1 MNYRIGIDA
10 GGTFTDFVA
19 LAEDHSLLV
28 YKTPFDPVNPVSVL
42 LDGLSGLAARAGLD
56 FPDFI
61 GRCTV
66 LVHGSTVALNT
77 LIQRNG
83 ARTGLLVTEG
93 HEDSLELRLGHKED
107 GHRWDFHYPPAGM
120 IVPAHRRLGVKGRI
134 IAGGRV
140 HTPLDET
147 HLDAQLDKLAE
158 AEVEAVAISCLWSVA
173 NDTHERKILEKAR
186 NRLPGCYVTAS
197 VDVLP
202 RIGEYTRTSTTAA
215 NAYVGPVLDRYL
227 STIESALVEQGFSG
241 RLYIMQSNGG
251 VATPEVVRQRPVAV
265 LNSGPAAGPIAALWY
280 GRRLDY
286 ENVISIDMGGT
297 SFDVSL
303 VRNGLPDVIDQADIA
318 RIRVGLPMV
327 NVTSIGAGGG
337 SIARLDE
344 LKILRVG
351 PDSAEANPGPACYMR
366 GGTRPTVTDALVTA
380 GYFPDTGL
388 LGGRMK
394 IDKTLAR
401 QVIQDNIAAPAGID
415 VGRAAH
421 GIIEVT
427 AKNMVDGIRIAS
439 IERGYDPRDYL
450 LVAGG
455 GAGPAFAAMLARE
468 LGIEKV
474 LIPSTA
480 GALCAMGE
488 ATANLRYDA
497 IRACPVRLSDLS
509 VDLANRLFDRM
520 EEEGRAALGVGAD
533 DHARVE
539 RSSEMKYVDQIHY
552 CDVQAP
558 PGTMDTDKLARL
570 RQNFHRRHEEL
581 YTYSEPDNEPEIV
594 SLRTSIVVDT
604 RAPTD
609 AGSDTTM
616 PEISLKPQDT
626 RNVIMPD
633 SREFRSTPIYR
644 NMGDDVNSA
653 CFFLEGPAIIEEET
667 TTIFIPPGDTI
678 RYDPAGFYLLEVIHN
693 DINSVAL

>member
-1 MNYRIGIDA
+1 MTYRIGIDA

-19 LAEDHSLLV
+19 LAGDHSLLV
-28 YKTPFDPVNPVSVL
+28 YKTPSDAANPVSVL
-42 LDGLSGLAARAGLD
+42 LQGLSGLAGEAGLD

-107 GHRWDFHYPPAGM
+107 GHRWDFRYPPAEM
-120 IVPAHRRLGVKGRI
+120 IVPAQRRLGVRERI
-134 IAGGRV
+134 IAGGKV
-140 HTPLDET
+140 HLPLDET

-158 AEVEAVAISCLWSVA
+158 AEVEALAISCLWSVA
-173 NDTHERKILEKAR
+173 NEVHERKILAQAR
-186 NRLPGCYVTAS
+186 QRLPGCYVTAS

-202 RIGEYTRTSTTAA
+202 RIGEYTRTSTTAV
-215 NAYVGPVLDRYL
+215 NAYVGPALDRYL
-227 STIESALVEQGFSG
+227 STIETALAEQGFTG

-251 VATPEVVRQRPVAV
+251 VASPKVVRQRPVAV
-265 LNSGPAAGPIAALWY
+265 LNSGPAAGPVAALWY
-280 GRRLDY
+280 GRQLGY

-344 LKILRVG
+344 LGILQVG

-366 GGTRPTVTDALVTA
+366 GGARPTVTDALVTA

-401 QVIQDNIAAPAGID
+401 EVIQDHIAVPAGID
-415 VGRAAH
+415 VLRAAH

-468 LGIEKV
+468 LGMEKV

-509 VDLANRLFDRM
+509 VGLANSLFEQM
-520 EEEGRAALGVGAD
+520 EQEGRSALGIEDRAR
-533 DHARVE
+533 ARVE
-539 RSSEMKYVDQIHY
+539 RSAEMKYVDQIHY
-552 CDVQAP
+552 CDVQTP
-558 PGTMDTDKLARL
+558 PGTMDAEKMARL
-570 RQNFHRRHEEL
+570 RENFHRRHEEL

-594 SLRTSIVVDT
+594 SLRASTVVDT
-604 RAPTD
+604 ITP
-609 AGSDTTM
+609 AGAGGVAI
-616 PEISLKPQDT
+616 PEISIEPQETRDVLMPDT
-626 RNVIMPD
+626 R
-633 SREFRSTPIYR
+633 EFATTPIYR
-644 NMGDDVNSA
+644 NMGDSLKSA
-653 CFFLEGPAIIEEET
+653 SFSFQGPAIIEEET

-678 RYDPAGFYLLEVIHN
+678 RYEPAGFYLLEVAARN
-693 DINSVAL
+693 

>member
-19 LAEDHSLLV
+19 LAEDRSLLV
-28 YKTPFDPVNPVSVL
+28 YKTPSDRDNPVPVL
-42 LDGLSGLAARAGLD
+42 LDGLAGLACKAGLE

-83 ARTGLLVTEG
+83 ARTGLLVTAG

-107 GHRWDFHYPPAGM
+107 GHRWDFRYPPAEM
-120 IVPAHRRLGVKGRI
+120 IVPAHRRLGVRERI
-134 IAGGRV
+134 IAGGKV
-140 HTPLDET
+140 HTPLDEA
-147 HLDAQLDKLAE
+147 HLDEQLDKLAQ
-158 AEVEAVAISCLWSVA
+158 AEVEALAISCLWSVA
-173 NDTHERKILEKAR
+173 NDVHERKILEQAR
-186 NRLPGCYVTAS
+186 SRLPGCYVTAS

-227 STIESALVEQGFSG
+227 STIENALAEQGFNG

-251 VATPEVVRQRPVAV
+251 VATPDVVRQRPVAV
-265 LNSGPAAGPIAALWY
+265 LNSGPAGGPVAALWY
-280 GRRLDY
+280 GRRLGYD
-286 ENVISIDMGGT
+286 NVISIDMGGT

-344 LKILRVG
+344 RGILQVG
-351 PDSAEANPGPACYMR
+351 PESAEANPGPACYMR
-366 GGTRPTVTDALVTA
+366 GGARPTVTDALVTA

-394 IDKTLAR
+394 IDKDLAR
-401 QVIQDNIAAPAGID
+401 QVIQDHVATPAGID
-415 VGRAAH
+415 VYRAAH

-455 GAGPAFAAMLARE
+455 GAGPAFAAMLAKE
-468 LGIEKV
+468 LGIQKV

-497 IRACPVRLSDLS
+497 IRACPVRLDDLS
-509 VDLANRLFDRM
+509 VDVANNLFDQM
-520 EEEGRAALGVGAD
+520 EEEGRSALGVGTG
-533 DHARVE
+533 DHVRVE
-539 RSSEMKYVDQIHY
+539 RSAEMKYVDQIHY
-552 CDVQAP
+552 CDVQVP
-558 PGTMDTDKLARL
+558 PGAMDVSKLAQL
-570 RQNFHRRHEEL
+570 RENFHRRHEEL

-594 SLRTSIVVDT
+594 SLRTSTIVDT
-604 RAPTD
+604 QAPTD
-609 AGSDTTM
+609 AGSDATI
-616 PEISLKPQDT
+616 PEISIKPQDT
-626 RNVIMPD
+626 RKVIMPD
-633 SREFRSTPIYR
+633 SREIRSTPVYR
-644 NMGDDVNSA
+644 NIGHETGDRFKSA
-653 CFFLEGPAIIEEET
+653 PFSIQGPAIIEEET
-667 TTIFIPPGDTI
+667 TTIFVPAGNTI
-678 RYDPAGFYLLEVIHN
+678 RYDPAGFYLLE
-693 DINSVAL
+693 

>member
-28 YKTPFDPVNPVSVL
+28 YKTPSDPVDPVSVL
-42 LDGLSGLAARAGLD
+42 LDGLSGLAAKAGLG

-61 GRCTV
+61 SRCTV

-83 ARTGLLVTEG
+83 ARTGLLVTGG

-107 GHRWDFHYPPAGM
+107 GHRWDFRYPPAEM
-120 IVPAHRRLGVKGRI
+120 IVPAHRRLGVRERI
-134 IAGGRV
+134 IAGGKV
-140 HTPLDET
+140 HVPLDEA
-147 HLDAQLDKLAE
+147 HLDAQLDKLAQ

-173 NDTHERKILEKAR
+173 NDVHERKILEQAR
-186 NRLPGCYVTAS
+186 TRLPGCYVTAS

-202 RIGEYTRTSTTAA
+202 RIGEYTRTSTTAV

-227 STIESALVEQGFSG
+227 STIETALAEQGFSG

-265 LNSGPAAGPIAALWY
+265 LNSGPAAGPVAALWY
-280 GRRLDY
+280 GRRLGC

-303 VRNGLPDVIDQADIA
+303 VRNGLPDVIDRADIA

-344 LKILRVG
+344 LGILQVG
-351 PDSAEANPGPACYMR
+351 PESAEANPGPACYMR

-394 IDKTLAR
+394 LDKTLAR
-401 QVIQDNIAAPAGID
+401 QVIRDNIAAPAGID
-415 VGRAAH
+415 VYRAAH

-468 LGIEKV
+468 LGIGKV

-497 IRACPVRLSDLS
+497 IRACPVRLDGLS
-509 VDLANRLFDRM
+509 VELANSLFDQM
-520 EEEGRAALGVGAD
+520 EQEGRSALGIGARGS
-533 DHARVE
+533 ARVE
-539 RSSEMKYVDQIHY
+539 RSAEMKYVDQIHY

-558 PGTMDTDKLARL
+558 AGTMDAEKLARL
-570 RQNFHRRHEEL
+570 RENFHRRHEEL

-594 SLRTSIVVDT
+594 SLRASTVVDT
-604 RAPTD
+604 LAPAD
-609 AGSDTTM
+609 AGGEAAI
-616 PEISLKPQDT
+616 PEISIEPQETRDVLMPDT
-626 RNVIMPD
+626 R
-633 SREFRSTPIYR
+633 EFAATPIYR
-644 NMGDDVNSA
+644 NTGDSYKSA
-653 CFFLEGPAIIEEET
+653 SFSIRGPAIMEEET
-667 TTIFIPPGDTI
+667 TTIFVPAGNTI
-678 RYDPAGFYLLEVIHN
+678 RYDPSGFYLLE
-693 DINSVAL
+693 

>member
-1 MNYRIGIDA
+1 MTYRIGVDA
-10 GGTFTDFVA
+10 GGTFTDFIA
-19 LAEDHSLLV
+19 LAEDRSLLV
-28 YKTPFDPVNPVSVL
+28 YKTPSDPASPVSVL
-42 LDGLSGLAARAGLD
+42 LDGLTGLARKAGLEL
-56 FPDFI
+56 PDFI
-61 GRCTV
+61 SRCAV

-83 ARTGLLVTEG
+83 ARTGLLVTAG

-107 GHRWDFHYPPAGM
+107 GHRWDFHYPPAEM
-120 IVPAHRRLGVKGRI
+120 IVPPPRRLGIRERI
-134 IAGGRV
+134 IAGGKVRV
-140 HTPLDET
+140 PLDE
-147 HLDAQLDKLAE
+147 AQLDEQLDRLAE
-158 AEVEAVAISCLWSVA
+158 EEVEAVAISCLWSIA
-173 NDTHERKILEKAR
+173 NDSHERKILEKAKR
-186 NRLPGCYVTAS
+186 RLPDCFVTAS
-197 VDVLP
+197 VDILP
-202 RIGEYTRTSTTAA
+202 RVGEYTRTSTTAA
-215 NAYVGPVLDRYL
+215 NAYVGPILDRYL
-227 STIESALVEQGFSG
+227 STIETALVAQGFAG

-251 VATPEVVRQRPVAV
+251 VAAPEVVRRRPVAV
-265 LNSGPAAGPIAALWY
+265 LNSGPAGGPVAALWY
-280 GRRLDY
+280 GRQLGY

-344 LKILRVG
+344 RRILQVG
-351 PDSAEANPGPACYMR
+351 PDSAEAHPGPACYMR

-394 IDKTLAR
+394 IDKSLAE

-415 VGRAAH
+415 LHKAAQ

-427 AKNMVDGIRIAS
+427 AGNMVDGIRIAS

-455 GAGPAFAAMLARE
+455 GAGPAFAAVLARE

-488 ATANLRYDA
+488 ATADLRYDA
-497 IRACPVRLSDLS
+497 IRACPIRLGELP
-509 VDLANRLFDRM
+509 VDLANELFDVM
-520 EEEGRAALGVGAD
+520 EEEGKMALGAGAEE
-533 DHARVE
+533 HTRVD
-539 RSSEMKYVDQIHY
+539 RTAEMKYVDQIHY
-552 CDVQAP
+552 CDVQVP
-558 PGTMDTDKLARL
+558 PGTMDANKLVQL
-570 RQNFHRRHEEL
+570 RENFHRRHEQL

-594 SLRTSIVVDT
+594 SLRASIAIETHTPTNTGRKNATPDITIELQGT
-604 RAPTD
+604 R
-609 AGSDTTM
+609 
-616 PEISLKPQDT
+616 E
-626 RNVIMPD
+626 VIMPET
-633 SREFRSTPIYR
+633 REFRTTPVYR
-644 NMGDDVNSA
+644 NIGYETEKSSESVLRSP
-653 CFFLEGPAIIEEET
+653 FSLEGPAIIEEET
-667 TTIFIPPGDTI
+667 TTIFVPENGTN
-678 RYDPAGFYLLEVIHN
+678 RYNPAGFYLLEIKY
-693 DINSVAL
+693 

>member
-1 MNYRIGIDA
+1 MSL
-10 GGTFTDFVA
+10 

-28 YKTPFDPVNPVSVL
+28 YKTPSDRDNPVPVL
-42 LDGLSGLAARAGLD
+42 LAGLVGLAGKAGLE

-61 GRCTV
+61 RRCTV

-83 ARTGLLVTEG
+83 ARTGLLVSAG

-107 GHRWDFHYPPAGM
+107 GHRWDFRYPPADM
-120 IVPAHRRLGVKGRI
+120 IVPAHRRLGVTERI
-134 IAGGRV
+134 IAGGKV
-140 HTPLDET
+140 HTPLDESR
-147 HLDAQLDKLAE
+147 LDEQLEKLAQ

-173 NDTHERKILEKAR
+173 NDTHERKILEKAKK
-186 NRLPGCYVTAS
+186 RLPDCFVTAS

-227 STIESALVEQGFSG
+227 STIENALVEQGFSG

-265 LNSGPAAGPIAALWY
+265 LNSGPAAGPVAALWY
-280 GRRLDY
+280 GRKPGY

-344 LKILRVG
+344 RGILQVG

-366 GGTRPTVTDALVTA
+366 GGSRPTVTDALVTA

-394 IDKTLAR
+394 IDKNLAR
-401 QVIQDNIAAPAGID
+401 QVIQDNIATPAGID
-415 VGRAAH
+415 VYRAAH

-455 GAGPAFAAMLARE
+455 GAGPAFAAMLAKE
-468 LGIEKV
+468 LGIQKV

-488 ATANLRYDA
+488 ATAHLRYDA

-509 VDLANRLFDRM
+509 VDLINRLFERM
-520 EEEGRAALGVGAD
+520 EAEGREALGVGA
-533 DHARVE
+533 RVRVRTE
-539 RSSEMKYVDQIHY
+539 RSAEMKYVDQIHY

-558 PGTMDTDKLARL
+558 AGVMDANKLTLL
-570 RQNFHRRHEEL
+570 RENFHRRHEEL
-581 YTYSEPDNEPEIV
+581 YTYSESDNEPEVV
-594 SLRTSIVVDT
+594 SLRASIVVDSQVP
-604 RAPTD
+604 RD
-609 AGSDTTM
+609 AGSDAAM
-616 PEISLKPQDT
+616 PEVTIELQDT

-633 SREFRSTPIYR
+633 SREFKSTPVYRSTGR
-644 NMGDDVNSA
+644 ETGDGFESA
-653 CFFLEGPAIIEEET
+653 PDSPFSLVGPAIIEEET
-667 TTIFIPPGDTI
+667 TTIFVPAGNTI
-678 RYDPAGFYLLEVIHN
+678 RYDPSGYYLLE
-693 DINSVAL
+693 

>member
-28 YKTPFDPVNPVSVL
+28 YKTPSDPVDPVSVL
-42 LDGLSGLAARAGLD
+42 LDGLSGLAAKAGLG
-56 FPDFI
+56 FADFI
-61 GRCTV
+61 SRCTV

-83 ARTGLLVTEG
+83 ARTGLLVTGG

-107 GHRWDFHYPPAGM
+107 GHRWDFRYPPAEM
-120 IVPAHRRLGVKGRI
+120 IVPAHRRLGVKERI
-134 IAGGRV
+134 IAGGKV
-140 HTPLDET
+140 HTPLDE
-147 HLDAQLDKLAE
+147 AQLDDQLEQLAQ

-173 NDTHERKILEKAR
+173 NDAHERKILEKAR

-227 STIESALVEQGFSG
+227 STIENTLAEQGFSG

-251 VATPEVVRQRPVAV
+251 VATPGVVRQRPVAI
-265 LNSGPAAGPIAALWY
+265 LNSGPAAGPVAALWY
-280 GRRLDY
+280 GRRLGY

-344 LKILRVG
+344 LGILQVG
-351 PDSAEANPGPACYMR
+351 PESAEANPGPACYMR

-394 IDKTLAR
+394 LDKTLAR
-401 QVIQDNIAAPAGID
+401 QVIRDNIAAPAGID
-415 VGRAAH
+415 VYRAAH

-468 LGIEKV
+468 LGIGKV
-474 LIPSTA
+474 LIPSAA

-497 IRACPVRLSDLS
+497 IRACPVRLDGLS
-509 VDLANRLFDRM
+509 VELANSLFDQM
-520 EEEGRAALGVGAD
+520 EQEGRSALGIGARGS
-533 DHARVE
+533 ARVE
-539 RSSEMKYVDQIHY
+539 RSAEMKYVDQIHY

-558 PGTMDTDKLARL
+558 AGTMDGEKLARL
-570 RQNFHRRHEEL
+570 RENFHRRHEEL

-594 SLRTSIVVDT
+594 SMRASTVVDT
-604 RAPTD
+604 LAPAD
-609 AGSDTTM
+609 AGSAAAI
-616 PEISLKPQDT
+616 PEISIEPQET
-626 RNVIMPD
+626 RDVLMPETQ
-633 SREFRSTPIYR
+633 EFKSTPVYR
-644 NMGDDVNSA
+644 NLGDRFKPA
-653 CFFLEGPAIIEEET
+653 CFSLEGPAIIEEET
-667 TTIFIPPGDTI
+667 TTIFVPAGDTV
-678 RYDPAGFYLLEVIHN
+678 RYDPSGFYLLQVTG
-693 DINSVAL
+693 

>member
-19 LAEDHSLLV
+19 LAQDHSLLV
-28 YKTPFDPVNPVSVL
+28 HKIPSDPVNPVSVL
-42 LDGLSGLAARAGLD
+42 IDGLTGLAGKAGVD
-56 FPDFI
+56 FHDFI
-61 GRCTV
+61 SLCTV

-83 ARTGLLVTEG
+83 VRTGLLVTEG

-107 GHRWDFHYPPAGM
+107 GHRWDFHYPPAEM
-120 IVPAHRRLGVKGRI
+120 IVPAHRRLGVKERI
-134 IAGGRV
+134 IAGGKV
-140 HTPLDET
+140 HTALDEI

-173 NDTHERKILEKAR
+173 NDVHERKILEKTR

-197 VDVLP
+197 ADVLP
-202 RIGEYTRTSTTAA
+202 RIGEYTRTSTTAV

-227 STIESALVEQGFSG
+227 STIEAALAEQGFSG

-251 VATPEVVRQRPVAV
+251 VAAPELVRQRPVAV
-265 LNSGPAAGPIAALWY
+265 LNSGPAAGPVAALWY
-280 GRRLDY
+280 GRRSGY

-344 LKILRVG
+344 LGILQVG

-366 GGTRPTVTDALVTA
+366 GGTRPTVTDALVVA
-380 GYFPDTGL
+380 GYFPATGL

-394 IDKTLAR
+394 IDKTLAL
-401 QVIQDNIAAPAGID
+401 QVIRDNIAAPAGID
-415 VGRAAH
+415 VYRAAH

-439 IERGYDPRDYL
+439 IERGYDTRDYL

-455 GAGPAFAAMLARE
+455 GAGPAFAAMLAGE

-480 GALCAMGE
+480 GALCATGE

-497 IRACPVRLSDLS
+497 IRACPVRLDGLS
-509 VDLANRLFDRM
+509 IALANRLYKQM
-520 EEEGRAALGVGAD
+520 EEEGRSALGIGD
-533 DHARVE
+533 RGQARVE
-539 RSSEMKYVDQIHY
+539 RSAEMKYVDQIHY
-552 CDVQAP
+552 CDVQVP
-558 PGTMDTDKLARL
+558 PGIMDAGKLARL
-570 RQNFHRRHEEL
+570 RENFHRRHEEL

-594 SLRTSIVVDT
+594 SLRASTVVDT
-604 RAPTD
+604 LTP
-609 AGSDTTM
+609 AGAGDDETL
-616 PEISLKPQDT
+616 PETSIGPQDT
-626 RNVIMPD
+626 REVIMPD
-633 SREFRSTPIYR
+633 TREFRSTPVFR
-644 NMGDDVNSA
+644 NQADNSGA
-653 CFFLEGPAIIEEET
+653 ASYSIQGPAIIEEET
-667 TTIFIPPGDTI
+667 TTIFVPAGDVI
-678 RYDPAGFYLLEVIHN
+678 RYNPAGFYLLEMTV
-693 DINSVAL
+693 

>member
-28 YKTPFDPVNPVSVL
+28 FKTPSDRDNPVSVL
-42 LDGLSGLAARAGLD
+42 LDGLAGLARKAGLE

-61 GRCTV
+61 RRCTV

-83 ARTGLLVTEG
+83 ARTGLLVTAG

-107 GHRWDFHYPPAGM
+107 GHRWDFRYPPAEM
-120 IVPAHRRLGVKGRI
+120 IVPAHRRLGVRERI
-134 IAGGRV
+134 IAGGKV
-140 HTPLDET
+140 HTPLDEA
-147 HLDAQLDKLAE
+147 HLDEQLDKLAQ
-158 AEVEAVAISCLWSVA
+158 AEVEALAISCLWSVA
-173 NDTHERKILEKAR
+173 NDVHERKILEQAR
-186 NRLPGCYVTAS
+186 SRLPGCYVTAS

-227 STIESALVEQGFSG
+227 STIESALAEQGFNG

-251 VATPEVVRQRPVAV
+251 VATPDVVRQRPVAV
-265 LNSGPAAGPIAALWY
+265 LNSGPAGGPVAALWY
-280 GRRLDY
+280 GRRLGYD
-286 ENVISIDMGGT
+286 NVISIDMGGT

-344 LKILRVG
+344 RGILQVG
-351 PDSAEANPGPACYMR
+351 PESAEANPGPACYMR
-366 GGTRPTVTDALVTA
+366 GGARPTVTDALVTA

-394 IDKTLAR
+394 IDKDLAR
-401 QVIQDNIAAPAGID
+401 QVIQDHVAAPAGID
-415 VGRAAH
+415 VYRAAH

-455 GAGPAFAAMLARE
+455 GAGPAFAAMLAKE
-468 LGIEKV
+468 LGIQKV

-497 IRACPVRLSDLS
+497 IRACPVRLDDLS
-509 VDLANRLFDRM
+509 VDVANNLFDQM
-520 EEEGRAALGVGAD
+520 EEEGRSALGVGAG

-539 RSSEMKYVDQIHY
+539 RSAEMKYIDQIHY
-552 CDVQAP
+552 CDVQVP

-570 RQNFHRRHEEL
+570 RENFHRRHEEL

-594 SLRTSIVVDT
+594 SLRTSTVVDT
-604 RAPTD
+604 LAPTD
-609 AGSDTTM
+609 AGSGATI
-616 PEISLKPQDT
+616 PEISIKPQGT

-633 SREFRSTPIYR
+633 SQEIRATPVYR
-644 NMGDDVNSA
+644 NIGRETGDRLQSVP
-653 CFFLEGPAIIEEET
+653 FFIQGSAIIEEET
-667 TTIFIPPGDTI
+667 TTIFVPPGNTI
-678 RYDPAGFYLLEVIHN
+678 RYDPSGYYLLE
-693 DINSVAL
+693 

>member
-1 MNYRIGIDA
+1 VNYRIGIDA

-28 YKTPFDPVNPVSVL
+28 FKTPSDRDNPVSVL
-42 LDGLSGLAARAGLD
+42 LDGLAGLARKAGLEY
-56 FPDFI
+56 PDFI
-61 GRCTV
+61 RRCTV

-83 ARTGLLVTEG
+83 ARTGLLVTAG

-107 GHRWDFHYPPAGM
+107 GHRWDFRYPPAEM
-120 IVPAHRRLGVKGRI
+120 IVPAHRRLGVRERI
-134 IAGGRV
+134 IAGGKV
-140 HTPLDET
+140 HTPLDE
-147 HLDAQLDKLAE
+147 AQLDEQLGKLAQ
-158 AEVEAVAISCLWSVA
+158 AEVEALAISCLWSVA
-173 NDTHERKILEKAR
+173 NDVHERKILEKAR
-186 NRLPGCYVTAS
+186 SRLPGCYVTAS

-227 STIESALVEQGFSG
+227 STIESALAGQGFSG

-251 VATPEVVRQRPVAV
+251 VATPGVVRQRPVAV
-265 LNSGPAAGPIAALWY
+265 LNSGPAAGPVAALWY
-280 GRRLDY
+280 GRQLGF

-344 LKILRVG
+344 LKILQVG

-394 IDKTLAR
+394 IDKDLAR
-401 QVIQDNIAAPAGID
+401 QVIQDNIADPAGID
-415 VGRAAH
+415 VYRAAH

-455 GAGPAFAAMLARE
+455 GAGPAFAAMLAKE
-468 LGIEKV
+468 LGIQKV

-497 IRACPVRLSDLS
+497 IRACPARLGDLS
-509 VDLANRLFDRM
+509 IDVANNLFDQM
-520 EEEGRAALGVGAD
+520 EEEGRSALGVGAG

-539 RSSEMKYVDQIHY
+539 RSAEMKYVDQIHY
-552 CDVQAP
+552 CDVQVP
-558 PGTMDTDKLARL
+558 PGAMDVNKLAQL
-570 RQNFHRRHEEL
+570 RENFHRRHEEL

-594 SLRTSIVVDT
+594 SLRTSTVVDT
-604 RAPTD
+604 HAPRD
-609 AGSDTTM
+609 AGNGVEM
-616 PEISLKPQDT
+616 REITIKPQDT

-633 SREFRSTPIYR
+633 SREIRSTPVYR
-644 NMGDDVNSA
+644 NIGHETGDRFKSVPFSIQ
-653 CFFLEGPAIIEEET
+653 GPAIIEEET
-667 TTIFIPPGDTI
+667 TTIFIPAGASI
-678 RYDPAGFYLLEVIHN
+678 RYDPAGFYLLDVRYEC
-693 DINSVAL
+693 

>member
-28 YKTPFDPVNPVSVL
+28 YKTPSNPVNPVSVL
-42 LDGLSGLAARAGLD
+42 LDGLAGLAGKAGLD

-83 ARTGLLVTEG
+83 ARTGLLVTAG

-107 GHRWDFHYPPAGM
+107 GHRWDFRYPPAEM
-120 IVPAHRRLGVKGRI
+120 LVPAHRRLGVSERI
-134 IAGGRV
+134 IAGGKV
-140 HTPLDET
+140 HVPLDEA
-147 HLDAQLDKLAE
+147 HLDAQLDKLAQ
-158 AEVEAVAISCLWSVA
+158 AQVEAVAISCLWSVA
-173 NDTHERKILEKAR
+173 NDVHERKILEKAKI
-186 NRLPGCYVTAS
+186 RLPDCYVTAS

-202 RIGEYTRTSTTAA
+202 RIGEYTRTSTTAV

-227 STIESALVEQGFSG
+227 STIETALAEQGFSG

-251 VATPEVVRQRPVAV
+251 VATPEVVRQSPVAV
-265 LNSGPAAGPIAALWY
+265 LNSGPAAGPGAALWY
-280 GRRLDY
+280 GRQPGY

-344 LKILRVG
+344 LGILQVG
-351 PDSAEANPGPACYMR
+351 PESAEANPGPACYMR

-394 IDKTLAR
+394 LDKTLAR

-415 VGRAAH
+415 VYRAAH

-455 GAGPAFAAMLARE
+455 GAGPAFAAMLTRE

-497 IRACPVRLSDLS
+497 IRACPVRLDGLS
-509 VDLANRLFDRM
+509 IELANSLFEQM
-520 EEEGRAALGVGAD
+520 EQEGRSALGIGERD
-533 DHARVE
+533 SARVE
-539 RSSEMKYVDQIHY
+539 RSAEMKYVDQIHY

-558 PGTMDTDKLARL
+558 PGIVDADKLALL
-570 RQNFHRRHEEL
+570 RETFHRRHEEL

-594 SLRTSIVVDT
+594 SLRASTVVDT
-604 RAPTD
+604 LTPAD
-609 AGSDTTM
+609 AGGDATI
-616 PEISLKPQDT
+616 PEISIEPQETRDVLMPDT
-626 RNVIMPD
+626 R
-633 SREFRSTPIYR
+633 EFAATPIYR
-644 NMGDDVNSA
+644 NTGDSYKSA
-653 CFFLEGPAIIEEET
+653 AFSIQGPAIIEEET
-667 TTIFIPPGDTI
+667 TTIFVPAGNTI
-678 RYDPAGFYLLEVIHN
+678 RYDPSGFYLLE
-693 DINSVAL
+693 

>member
-19 LAEDHSLLV
+19 LAEDRSLLV
-28 YKTPFDPVNPVSVL
+28 YKTPSDPTNPVPVL
-42 LDGLSGLAARAGLD
+42 LAGLTGLAGKASLD

-61 GRCTV
+61 SRCAL

-83 ARTGLLVTEG
+83 ARTGLLVTAG

-107 GHRWDFHYPPAGM
+107 GHRWDFHYPPAAM
-120 IVPAHRRLGVKGRI
+120 IVPAQRRLGVRERI
-134 IAGGRV
+134 IAGGKV
-140 HTPLDET
+140 HIPLDE
-147 HLDAQLDKLAE
+147 AQLDEQLDRLVKD
-158 AEVEAVAISCLWSVA
+158 EVEAVAISCLWSIA
-173 NDTHERKILEKAR
+173 NDTHERKILEKAKQ
-186 NRLPGCYVTAS
+186 RLPDCFVTAS
-197 VDVLP
+197 VEILP

-215 NAYVGPVLDRYL
+215 NAYVGPTLDRYL
-227 STIESALVEQGFSG
+227 CSIETALREQGFAG
-241 RLYIMQSNGG
+241 KLYIMQSNGG
-251 VATPEVVRQRPVAV
+251 VAAPEVIRRQPVAV
-265 LNSGPAAGPIAALWY
+265 LNSGPAAGPVAALWY
-280 GRRLDY
+280 GRQLGY

-303 VRNGLPDVIDQADIA
+303 VRHGLPDVIDQADIA

-344 LKILRVG
+344 RRILQVG

-394 IDKTLAR
+394 IDKRLAE
-401 QVIQDNIAAPAGID
+401 QVIRDNIAAPVNID
-415 VGRAAH
+415 LHKAAQ

-427 AKNMVDGIRIAS
+427 AGNMVEGIRIAS

-455 GAGPAFAAMLARE
+455 GAGPAFAATLARE

-474 LIPSTA
+474 LIPSVA
-480 GALCAMGE
+480 GTFCAVGE

-497 IRACPVRLSDLS
+497 IRACPTRLGDLS
-509 VDLANRLFDRM
+509 VDLANNLFDAM
-520 EEEGRAALGVGAD
+520 EEEGRMALEVGAE
-533 DHARVE
+533 DHTHVE
-539 RSSEMKYVDQIHY
+539 RSAEMKYMDQLHY
-552 CDVQAP
+552 CDVPTPA
-558 PGTMDTDKLARL
+558 GTMDVNKLARL
-570 RQNFHRRHEEL
+570 RENFHRRHEQL
-581 YTYSEPDNEPEIV
+581 YTYSEPENEPEIV
-594 SLRTSIVVDT
+594 SLRASIVIATRVCADTDAQQAVAAHTIELQGT
-604 RAPTD
+604 RA
-609 AGSDTTM
+609 
-616 PEISLKPQDT
+616 
-626 RNVIMPD
+626 VIMPD
-633 SREFRSTPIYR
+633 TKELKSTPVYR
-644 NMGDDVNSA
+644 NIAHATEDRHKSLPRSPFSLA
-653 CFFLEGPAIIEEET
+653 GPAIIEEET
-667 TTIFIPPGDTI
+667 TTIFIPSGDTI
-678 RYDPAGFYLLEVIHN
+678 RYDSAGFYLLEVGT
-693 DINSVAL
+693 V

>member
-1 MNYRIGIDA
+1 MKYRIGIDA

-28 YKTPFDPVNPVSVL
+28 YKTPSDPVDPVAVL
-42 LDGLSGLAARAGLD
+42 LDGLTGLARKAGLG

-61 GRCTV
+61 SRCTV

-83 ARTGLLVTEG
+83 ARTGLLVTSG

-107 GHRWDFHYPPAGM
+107 GHRWDFRYPPAEM
-120 IVPAHRRLGVKGRI
+120 IVPAHRRLGVNERI
-134 IAGGRV
+134 IAGGKV
-140 HTPLDET
+140 HTPLDE
-147 HLDAQLDKLAE
+147 AQLDDQLEKLAQ

-173 NDTHERKILEKAR
+173 NDAHERKILEKTR

-227 STIESALVEQGFSG
+227 SAIENTLAEQGFRG

-251 VATPEVVRQRPVAV
+251 VAAPEVVRQRPVAV
-265 LNSGPAAGPIAALWY
+265 LNSGPAAGPVAARWY
-280 GRRLDY
+280 GRRLGC

-344 LKILRVG
+344 LGILQVG
-351 PDSAEANPGPACYMR
+351 PESAEANPGPACYMR

-394 IDKTLAR
+394 LDKTLAR
-401 QVIQDNIAAPAGID
+401 QVIQDNIAAPAGLD
-415 VGRAAH
+415 VYRAAH

-468 LGIEKV
+468 LGMEKV
-474 LIPSTA
+474 LIPSAA

-497 IRACPVRLSDLS
+497 IRACPVRLDGFS
-509 VDLANRLFDRM
+509 VELANSLFEQM
-520 EEEGRAALGVGAD
+520 EQEGRSALGIGARD
-533 DHARVE
+533 SARVE
-539 RSSEMKYVDQIHY
+539 RRAEMKYVDQIHY

-558 PGTMDTDKLARL
+558 AGTVDTEKLARL
-570 RQNFHRRHEEL
+570 RENFHRRHEEL

-594 SLRTSIVVDT
+594 SLRASTVVDT
-604 RAPTD
+604 LTPGA
-609 AGSDTTM
+609 AGGAAAI
-616 PEISLKPQDT
+616 PEIAVEPHETRDVLMPDT
-626 RNVIMPD
+626 RA
-633 SREFRSTPIYR
+633 FAATAIYR
-644 NMGDDVNSA
+644 NMGDSYRIA
-653 CFFLEGPAIIEEET
+653 PFSIQGPAIIEEET
-667 TTIFIPPGDTI
+667 TTIFVPAGDTA
-678 RYDPAGFYLLEVIHN
+678 RYDPSGFYLLQVTG
-693 DINSVAL
+693 

>member
-19 LAEDHSLLV
+19 LADDRSLLV
-28 YKTPFDPVNPVSVL
+28 HKTPSDPGNPVSVL
-42 LDGLSGLAARAGLD
+42 VDGLTGLARKAGLD
-56 FPDFI
+56 FPGFI
-61 GRCTV
+61 SRCTV

-83 ARTGLLVTEG
+83 ARTGLLVTAG

-107 GHRWDFHYPPAGM
+107 GHRWDFRYPPAEM
-120 IVPAHRRLGVKGRI
+120 IVPAQRRLGVKERI
-134 IAGGRV
+134 IAGGKVRV
-140 HTPLDET
+140 PLDEG
-147 HLDAQLDKLAE
+147 QLDEQLEKLAQ

-173 NDTHERKILEKAR
+173 NDVHERKILEKAKQ
-186 NRLPGCYVTAS
+186 RLPDCFVTAS
-197 VDVLP
+197 VDILP
-202 RIGEYTRTSTTAA
+202 RVGEYTRTSTTAA
-215 NAYVGPVLDRYL
+215 NAYVGPALDRYL
-227 STIESALVEQGFSG
+227 SSIETALVERGFAG

-251 VATPEVVRQRPVAV
+251 VAAPEVVRRRPVAV
-265 LNSGPAAGPIAALWY
+265 LNSGPAGGPVAALWY
-280 GRRLDY
+280 GRQLGY

-303 VRNGLPDVIDQADIA
+303 ARNGLPDVIDQADIA
-318 RIRVGLPMV
+318 RVRVGLPMV

-344 LKILRVG
+344 RKLLQVG

-366 GGTRPTVTDALVTA
+366 GGARPTVTDALVTA

-394 IDKTLAR
+394 IDKNLAR

-415 VGRAAH
+415 VYRAAH

-468 LGIEKV
+468 LGMEKV

-497 IRACPVRLSDLS
+497 IRACPSRLDKLS
-509 VDLANRLFDRM
+509 IDLADRLFARM
-520 EEEGRAALGVGAD
+520 EQEGRSALGIGD
-533 DHARVE
+533 RDRARVQ
-539 RSSEMKYVDQIHY
+539 RSAEMKYVDQIHY

-558 PGTMDTDKLARL
+558 PGIMDADKLAQL
-570 RQNFHRRHEEL
+570 RESFHRRHEEL

-594 SLRTSIVVDT
+594 SLRASTVVDT
-604 RAPTD
+604 LAPAV
-609 AGSDTTM
+609 AGDEVTLTGI
-616 PEISLKPQDT
+616 PIDPQET
-626 RNVIMPD
+626 RNVLMPD
-633 SREFRSTPIYR
+633 TREFRSTPVYR
-644 NMGDDVNSA
+644 NLGDSFKPA
-653 CFFLEGPAIIEEET
+653 ASSIEGPAIIEEET
-667 TTIFIPPGDTI
+667 TTIFIPDGDTI
-678 RYDPAGFYLLEVIHN
+678 RYNPAGFYLLEVN
-693 DINSVAL
+693 AP

>member
-1 MNYRIGIDA
+1 MTYRIGIDA

-28 YKTPFDPVNPVSVL
+28 YKTPSDPANPVSAL
-42 LDGLSGLAARAGLD
+42 LDGLAGLAGKAGLD

-61 GRCTV
+61 SRCTV

-107 GHRWDFHYPPAGM
+107 GHRWDFRYPPAQM
-120 IVPAHRRLGVKGRI
+120 IVPAHRRLGVKERI
-134 IAGGRV
+134 IAGGKV
-140 HTPLDET
+140 HIPLDEA
-147 HLDAQLDKLAE
+147 HLDAQLDRLAE

-173 NDTHERKILEKAR
+173 NDVHERKILEQASK
-186 NRLPGCYVTAS
+186 RLPGCYITAS
-197 VDVLP
+197 VNVLP
-202 RIGEYTRTSTTAA
+202 RIGEYTRTSTTAV

-227 STIESALVEQGFSG
+227 ATIETALAEQGFSG

-251 VATPEVVRQRPVAV
+251 VATSEVVRQRPVAV
-265 LNSGPAAGPIAALWY
+265 LNSGPAAGPVAALWY
-280 GRRLDY
+280 GRRLGY

-344 LKILRVG
+344 LGILQVG
-351 PDSAEANPGPACYMR
+351 PESAEANPGPACYMR
-366 GGTRPTVTDALVTA
+366 GGARPTVTDALVTA

-394 IDKTLAR
+394 LDKNLAR
-401 QVIQDNIAAPAGID
+401 QVIQDHIAAPAGID
-415 VGRAAH
+415 VYRAAH

-497 IRACPVRLSDLS
+497 IRACPVRLDGLS
-509 VDLANRLFDRM
+509 VDFANQLFEQM
-520 EEEGRAALGVGAD
+520 EQEGRSALGIAD
-533 DHARVE
+533 GDQVRVE
-539 RSSEMKYVDQIHY
+539 RSAEMKYVDQIHY
-552 CDVQAP
+552 CDVPAP
-558 PGTMDTDKLARL
+558 PGVVDEGKLTRL
-570 RQNFHRRHEEL
+570 RENFHRRHEQL

-594 SLRTSIVVDT
+594 SLRASTVVDT
-604 RAPTD
+604 LTPAA
-609 AGSDTTM
+609 AGGAVAIPETM
-616 PEISLKPQDT
+616 FGPQET
-626 RNVIMPD
+626 RDVFMPD
-633 SREFRSTPIYR
+633 TLEFKATPVYR
-644 NMGDDVNSA
+644 NMGDSFWPANYS
-653 CFFLEGPAIIEEET
+653 LQGPAIIEEET
-667 TTIFIPPGDTI
+667 TTIFVPSGDTI
-678 RYDPAGFYLLEVIHN
+678 RYDPSGFYLLEVYPR
-693 DINSVAL
+693 S

>member
-1 MNYRIGIDA
+1 MNYRIGVDA

-28 YKTPFDPVNPVSVL
+28 FKTPSDRDDPVSVL
-42 LDGLSGLAARAGLD
+42 LDGLAGLARKAGLD
-56 FPDFI
+56 FSDFI
-61 GRCTV
+61 NRCTV

-83 ARTGLLVTEG
+83 ARTGLLVTAG

-107 GHRWDFHYPPAGM
+107 GHRWDFRYPPAEM
-120 IVPAHRRLGVKGRI
+120 IVPAQRRLGVRERI
-134 IAGGRV
+134 IAGGKV
-140 HTPLDET
+140 YVPLDEE
-147 HLDAQLDKLAE
+147 QLDEQVEKLA
-158 AEVEAVAISCLWSVA
+158 AMEVEAVAISCLWSVA
-173 NDTHERKILEKAR
+173 NDTHERRILEKVR
-186 NRLPGCYVTAS
+186 QRLPDCFVTAA
-197 VDVLP
+197 VDILP
-202 RIGEYTRTSTTAA
+202 RVGEYTRTSTTAA

-227 STIESALVEQGFSG
+227 ASMENALAEQGFTG
-241 RLYIMQSNGG
+241 GLYIMQSNGG
-251 VATPEVVRQRPVAV
+251 VAAPEVVRQRPVAV
-265 LNSGPAAGPIAALWY
+265 LNSGPAGGPVAALWY
-280 GRRLDY
+280 GRQLGC

-303 VRNGLPDVIDQADIA
+303 VRNGLPDIVDQADIA
-318 RIRVGLPMV
+318 RIRIGLPMV

-337 SIARLDE
+337 SIARLNE
-344 LKILRVG
+344 RRILEVG
-351 PDSAEANPGPACYMR
+351 PESAEANPGPACYMR
-366 GGTRPTVTDALVTA
+366 GGTQPTVTDALVTA

-394 IDKTLAR
+394 IDRSLAE
-401 QVIQDNIAAPAGID
+401 QVIRDKIAAPAGID
-415 VGRAAH
+415 LHRAAH
-421 GIIEVT
+421 GIIEVA

-497 IRACPVRLSDLS
+497 IRACPTRLSELS
-509 VDLANRLFDRM
+509 VDVANSLFDVM
-520 EEEGRAALGVGAD
+520 EEEGRAALGVSAD
-533 DHARVE
+533 DRVRVE
-539 RSSEMKYVDQIHY
+539 RTAEMKYVDQIHY

-558 PGTMDTDKLARL
+558 GGVMDASRL
-570 RQNFHRRHEEL
+570 TQLRENFHRRHEEL

-594 SLRTSIVVDT
+594 SIRASVVIDT
-604 RAPTD
+604 LVSNPTGD
-609 AGSDTTM
+609 KKAITGKTIGAQSM
-616 PEISLKPQDT
+616 RE
-626 RNVIMPD
+626 VIMPD
-633 SREFRSTPIYR
+633 TRELRATPVYNGRDMEAATTIT
-644 NMGDDVNSA
+644 
-653 CFFLEGPAIIEEET
+653 GPAIIEEET
-667 TTIFIPPGDTI
+667 TTIFIPTGDVI
-678 RYDPAGFYLLEVIHN
+678 QYNPKGFYLLEVN
-693 DINSVAL
+693 TN

>member
-28 YKTPFDPVNPVSVL
+28 YKTPSDPVSPVSVL
-42 LDGLSGLAARAGLD
+42 LDGLSGLAAKAGLD

-61 GRCTV
+61 SRCTV

-120 IVPAHRRLGVKGRI
+120 IVPAHRRLGVKERI
-134 IAGGRV
+134 IAGGKV
-140 HTPLDET
+140 HIPLDEAQ
-147 HLDAQLDKLAE
+147 LDAQLDKLAQ

-227 STIESALVEQGFSG
+227 STIETALVEQGFSG

-251 VATPEVVRQRPVAV
+251 VATPEVVRQRPVAI
-265 LNSGPAAGPIAALWY
+265 LNSGPAAGPVAALWY
-280 GRRLDY
+280 GRQPGY

-344 LKILRVG
+344 LGILQVG

-401 QVIQDNIAAPAGID
+401 QVIQENIAAPAGID
-415 VGRAAH
+415 VYRAAH

-474 LIPSTA
+474 LIPSAA

-497 IRACPVRLSDLS
+497 IRACPVRLSELS
-509 VDLANRLFDRM
+509 VDQANRLFDRM

-533 DHARVE
+533 DDHARVE
-539 RSSEMKYVDQIHY
+539 RSAEMKYVDQIHY

-558 PGTMDTDKLARL
+558 PGTMDAEKMARL
-570 RQNFHRRHEEL
+570 RENFHRRHEEL
-581 YTYSEPDNEPEIV
+581 YTYSETDNEPEIV
-594 SLRTSIVVDT
+594 SLRASTVVDT
-604 RAPTD
+604 ITP
-609 AGSDTTM
+609 AGAVGVAI
-616 PEISLKPQDT
+616 PEISIEPQETRDVLMPDT
-626 RNVIMPD
+626 R
-633 SREFRSTPIYR
+633 EFETTPIYR
-644 NMGDDVNSA
+644 NMGDSLKSA
-653 CFFLEGPAIIEEET
+653 SFSIQGPAIIEEET

-678 RYDPAGFYLLEVIHN
+678 RYEPAGFYLLEVAARN
-693 DINSVAL
+693 

>member
-1 MNYRIGIDA
+1 
-10 GGTFTDFVA
+10 
-19 LAEDHSLLV
+19 
-28 YKTPFDPVNPVSVL
+28 
-42 LDGLSGLAARAGLD
+42 
-56 FPDFI
+56 
-61 GRCTV
+61 
-66 LVHGSTVALNT
+66 
-77 LIQRNG
+77 
-83 ARTGLLVTEG
+83 
-93 HEDSLELRLGHKED
+93 
-107 GHRWDFHYPPAGM
+107 
-120 IVPAHRRLGVKGRI
+120 
-134 IAGGRV
+134 
-140 HTPLDET
+140 
-147 HLDAQLDKLAE
+147 
-158 AEVEAVAISCLWSVA
+158 
-173 NDTHERKILEKAR
+173 
-186 NRLPGCYVTAS
+186 
-197 VDVLP
+197 
-202 RIGEYTRTSTTAA
+202 
-215 NAYVGPVLDRYL
+215 
-227 STIESALVEQGFSG
+227 
-241 RLYIMQSNGG
+241 
-251 VATPEVVRQRPVAV
+251 
-265 LNSGPAAGPIAALWY
+265 
-280 GRRLDY
+280 
-286 ENVISIDMGGT
+286 
-297 SFDVSL
+297 
-303 VRNGLPDVIDQADIA
+303 
-318 RIRVGLPMV
+318 MV

-344 LKILRVG
+344 LKILQVG

-415 VGRAAH
+415 VYRAAH

-509 VDLANRLFDRM
+509 VDLANSLFKQM
-520 EEEGRAALGVGAD
+520 EQEGRSALGIGD
-533 DHARVE
+533 RDRARVE
-539 RSSEMKYVDQIHY
+539 RSAEMKYVDQIHY
-552 CDVQAP
+552 CDVQVP
-558 PGTMDTDKLARL
+558 PGIMDAHKLALL
-570 RQNFHRRHEEL
+570 RENFHRRHEEL

-594 SLRTSIVVDT
+594 SLRASTVVDT
-604 RAPTD
+604 ITP
-609 AGSDTTM
+609 AGTGGAAI
-616 PEISLKPQDT
+616 PEISIEPQETRDVLMPDT
-626 RNVIMPD
+626 R
-633 SREFRSTPIYR
+633 EFETTPIYR
-644 NMGDDVNSA
+644 NVGDSFKSA
-653 CFFLEGPAIIEEET
+653 SFSIQGPAIIEEET